1 MRTRLHYHTK
11 RGYLGPA
18 ATLPEHRGKGLGKA
32 LTARAM
38 NFLRERGL
46 ERVSLYTWEGN
57 PPALRVTRG
66 LDFRASHEWKIL
78 TKPIKGLP

>member
-1 MRTRLHYHTK
+1 
-11 RGYLGPA
+11 
-18 ATLPEHRGKGLGKA
+18 
-32 LTARAM
+32 M